1 MRHRMTDPESRQHVQ
16 RVLSSLEHPP
26 GAAATREDAA
36 GEDWLTESWQRS
48 MQRWRL
54 DPAGSSY
61 RRVLGAAELREA
73 AERIGVLVHLA
84 RPHVDALDRHIAPAS
99 YCILLADGGGV
110 TLDFRQRGDTDN
122 RFKRAGVRPGVCW
135 AEESEGT
142 NGVGTAIQN
151 RAAVLVHKTDHFRV
165 DNIPL
170 SCSAAPVF
178 GLDDE
183 LLAVLDASTLYSPYQ
198 RDSQQLVF
206 NLVQEKAL
214 LIENA
219 FADYQLREHW
229 RLSFCAGSTS
239 LGGACELLMAFDD
252 SGRIVA
258 ANRPARRL
266 LERLSP
272 NGPASLGTLF
282 DVSPEQLMAQAHA
295 APGLA
300 VPLRVCGTGELMHG
314 LLRAPQRA
322 ADAHARRSDAVPAP
336 APAAPG
342 RGFAHLATG
351 DNALAPL
358 VQRALRIVNR
368 DMPIMLLGETGT
380 GKEAFAQALHTA
392 SLRGSQPFVA
402 LNCAAIPDTLIEA
415 ELFGY
420 RDGAFTG
427 ARARGARGKVM
438 QADGGTL
445 FLDEIGDM
453 PLALQSRLLRVLSEG
468 EVTPLGAE
476 EPVAV
481 RLAVI
486 CATHQDLP
494 TLVAQGRFREDLY
507 YRLAGACFR
516 LPPLR
521 ERSDRA
527 ELIRLLLRDEARAAG
542 RRSAPGLAPE
552 ALQRLLQHPWPG
564 NIRQL
569 RLALRYALAVAEGEF
584 IQPGDFAD
592 ELWATSTPTPASPV
606 VALAPV
612 AAPLPAPAAPNASE
626 ATAGG
631 ERERIEQALRRL
643 RWNASAA
650 ALALGLSRSTLY
662 RRMRSLGIVAPHRVA
677 PDEEA
682 D

>member
-16 RVLSSLEHPP
+16 RVLSSLQHPA

-36 GEDWLTESWQRS
+36 GDDWLTASWQRS

-73 AERIGVLVHLA
+73 AERIGMLVHLA

-110 TLDFRQRGDTDN
+110 TLDFRQRGDTDS

-229 RLSFCAGSTS
+229 RLSFYAGSLS
-239 LGGACELLMAFDD
+239 MGGACELLMAFDD

-272 NGPASLGTLF
+272 SGPASLGTLF
-282 DVSPEQLMAQAHA
+282 DVGPEQLMAQAHA

-314 LLRAPQRA
+314 LLRAPQRDA
-322 ADAHARRSDAVPAP
+322 EAHARRSDPQNAAAP
-336 APAAPG
+336 APASATSG

-380 GKEAFAQALHTA
+380 GKEAFAQALHAA
-392 SLRGSQPFVA
+392 SLRAAQPFVA

-420 RDGAFTG
+420 REGAFTG
-427 ARARGARGKVM
+427 ARARGARGKVQ

-453 PLALQSRLLRVLSEG
+453 PLALQSRLLRVLAEG
-468 EVTPLGAE
+468 EVTPLGAD

-481 RLAVI
+481 RLSVI

-494 TLVAQGRFREDLY
+494 TLVGQGRFREDLY

-527 ELIRLLLRDEARAAG
+527 EVIRLLLRDEAQAGG
-542 RRSAPGLAPE
+542 RRHPPVLAPA

-569 RLALRYALAVAEGEF
+569 RLALRYALAVAESDI
-584 IQPGDFAD
+584 IQPADFPD
-592 ELWATSTPTPASPV
+592 ELWATAKPAA
-606 VALAPV
+606 VALAAPL
-612 AAPLPAPAAPNASE
+612 AAPAPTAASTAAAAAPP
-626 ATAGG
+626 T

-650 ALALGLSRSTLY
+650 ALVLGLSRSTLY

-677 PDEEA
+677 PDTPG